1 VRLIDITP
9 VVSPDLE
16 GWPGDTRF
24 HVEARW
30 SQVRGDSCTVSRVTL
45 SSHLGAHADAPLHF
59 APGGDDAAAM
69 PLDRYIGPARVIQI
83 PGHAAI
89 GPDEALWAAGAERVL
104 YRVLGADAGAG
115 FPGAFAALTPAGAKT
130 LVRLGVRLFGTD
142 APSVD
147 PVDSRTLE
155 AHHVLHAGGVAILEG
170 LALADVSAG
179 DYELIALPLRWRGV
193 DAAPVRAV
201 LRVPAGETS

>member
-1 VRLIDITP
+1 MRLIDITP
-9 VVSPDLE
+9 EVSPDLE

-24 HVEARW
+24 RVEPRW
-30 SQVRGDSCTVSRVTL
+30 SRAAGDTCNVSRVTL
-45 SSHLGAHADAPLHF
+45 SSHLGAHADAPLHY
-59 APGGDDAAAM
+59 AHGGADAAAM
-69 PLDRYIGPARVIQI
+69 ALDAYLGPARVIQI

-89 GPDEALWAAGAERVL
+89 GREEALWAAGAERVL
-104 YRVLGADAGAG
+104 YRVLADGAEAG
-115 FPGAFAALTPAGAKT
+115 FPGTFAALTADGART

-155 AHHVLHAGGVAILEG
+155 AHHVLHAGGIAILEG
-170 LALADVSAG
+170 LALAEVSAG
-179 DYELIALPLRWRGV
+179 DYELIALPLKWRGV

-201 LRVPAGETS
+201 LRARAGETT